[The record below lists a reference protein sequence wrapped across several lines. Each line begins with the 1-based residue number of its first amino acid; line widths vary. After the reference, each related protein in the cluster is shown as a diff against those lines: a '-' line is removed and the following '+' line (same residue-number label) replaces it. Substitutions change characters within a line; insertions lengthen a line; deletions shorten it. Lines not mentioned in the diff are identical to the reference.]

1 MSRKNMMITVFVE
14 GANVYLPA
22 VVELYS
28 GFEDEDADEVARRL
42 FPHLEPHQVYG
53 EMLNSKTT

>member
-1 MSRKNMMITVFVE
+1 MMITVFVE